1 MNQELKLDSKN
12 VIVMKLLHY
21 FITEKNY
28 NPIILQGVED
38 EIWLENMEEDYK
50 VIRIVSSYIHNN
62 EQFDFD
68 KFKTQRIVKK
78 IKRKTLSFNVN
89 VLSIFLDLGDNV
101 SKDLL
106 TSNRNSLCIKIND
119 ESDLTRNGIIKE
131 KFPDIS
137 KKLKFNEKGMELFV
151 KITNDINKHNEED
164 AKKVDNVFKSKIPYI
179 TIGLIAINVLI
190 YFGTVLTGTY
200 DSVIRSFCVYGPY
213 IRAGEYY
220 RIITGMFLHG
230 GILHLL
236 FNCYALYIIG
246 SQLESFIGKFKYFI
260 IYFFAG
266 ISGSLFSMMFS
277 NTPSVGASGAIFGL
291 MGSLIYFGYHYRVY
305 LGNYVKTQLIPLVII
320 NLIIGF
326 SASNID
332 NFAHIGG
339 LIGGTLM
346 TIGLGVEG
354 KSTTFEKTNGIII
367 SILFIAFCI
376 YMAFF
381 QVS

>member
-164 AKKVDNVFKSKIPYI
+164 AKKVDNVFKSKIPFI

-230 GILHLL
+230 GIFHLL

>member
-131 KFPDIS
+131 TFPDIS

-164 AKKVDNVFKSKIPYI
+164 AKKVDNVFKSKIPFI

-190 YFGTVLTGTY
+190 YFGTILTGTY
-200 DSVIRSFCVYGPY
+200 DSVVRSFCVFGPY

-230 GILHLL
+230 SILHLL
-236 FNCYALYIIG
+236 FNCYALFIIG
-246 SQLESFIGKFKYFI
+246 SQLESFLGRFKYFI

-277 NTPSVGASGAIFGL
+277 ANPSIGASGAIFGL

-305 LGNYVKTQLIPLVII
+305 LGNYVKTQLIPLVVI

-326 SASNID
+326 SVSNID

-376 YMAFF
+376 YMAFV
-381 QVS
+381 QAA

>member
-1 MNQELKLDSKN
+1 MNQEVKLDSKN
-12 VIVMKLLHY
+12 IIVMKLLHY

-50 VIRIVSSYIHNN
+50 VIRIVSGYIHNN

-68 KFKTQRIVKK
+68 KFKTERIVRK
-78 IKRKTLSFNVN
+78 IKRKTLSLNVN

-106 TSNRNSLCIKIND
+106 SNNHSSLCIKIDD
-119 ESDLTRNGIIKE
+119 EADLTKNGIIKE
-131 KFPDIS
+131 TFPDIS

-164 AKKVDNVFKSKIPYI
+164 AKKVDNIFKSKVPYI
-179 TIGLIAINVLI
+179 TISLITINILI
-190 YFGTVLTGTY
+190 FLVSIILGQYNAVVNKY
-200 DSVIRSFCVYGPY
+200 CVYGPLV
-213 IRAGEYY
+213 RSGEYY
-220 RIITGMFLHG
+220 RLVTGMFLHG
-230 GILHLL
+230 SVLHLA

-246 SQLESFIGKFKYFI
+246 SQLESFIGKFKYSIVYLFS
-260 IYFFAG
+260 G
-266 ISGSLFSMMFS
+266 ITGSLFSMMFS
-277 NTPSVGASGAIFGL
+277 NYPSVGASGAIFGL

-320 NLIIGF
+320 NLLIGF
-326 SASNID
+326 STPGID

-339 LIGGTLM
+339 LIGGMICTM
-346 TIGLGVEG
+346 GLGIEG
-354 KSTTFEKTNGIII
+354 KSTSFEKVNGKII
-367 SILFIAFCI
+367 SVLFILFCLYLAFVI
-376 YMAFF
+376 TA
-381 QVS
+381 

>member
-78 IKRKTLSFNVN
+78 IKRKTLSLNVN

-119 ESDLTRNGIIKE
+119 ESDLTKNGIINE
-131 KFPDIS
+131 TFPDIS
-137 KKLKFNEKGMELFV
+137 KKLKFNEKGMELFA

-179 TIGLIAINVLI
+179 TISLIAINVLI
-190 YFGTVLTGTY
+190 YFGTILTGTY
-200 DSVIRSFCVYGPY
+200 DSVVRAFCVYGPY

-230 GILHLL
+230 SILHLL
-236 FNCYALYIIG
+236 FNCYALFIIG
-246 SQLESFIGKFKYFI
+246 SQLESFLGRFKYFI

-277 NTPSVGASGAIFGL
+277 ANPSIGASGAIFGL

-305 LGNYVKTQLIPLVII
+305 LGNYVKTQLIPLVVI

-346 TIGLGVEG
+346 TVGLGVEG

-376 YMAFF
+376 YMAF
-381 QVS
+381 VKAA

>member
-230 GILHLL
+230 GIFHLL

>member
-1 MNQELKLDSKN
+1 MNQEVKLDSKN
-12 VIVMKLLHY
+12 IIVMKLLHY

-50 VIRIVSSYIHNN
+50 VIRIVSGYIHNN

-68 KFKTQRIVKK
+68 KFKTERIVRK
-78 IKRKTLSFNVN
+78 IKRKTLSLNVN

-106 TSNRNSLCIKIND
+106 SNNHSSLCIKIDD
-119 ESDLTRNGIIKE
+119 EADLTKNGIIKE
-131 KFPDIS
+131 TFPDIS

-164 AKKVDNVFKSKIPYI
+164 AKKVDNIFKSKVPYI
-179 TIGLIAINVLI
+179 TISLITINILI
-190 YFGTVLTGTY
+190 FLVSIILGQYNAVVNKY
-200 DSVIRSFCVYGPY
+200 CVYGPLV
-213 IRAGEYY
+213 RSGEYY
-220 RIITGMFLHG
+220 RLVTGMFLHG
-230 GILHLL
+230 SVLHLA

-246 SQLESFIGKFKYFI
+246 SQLESFIGKFKYSIVYLFS
-260 IYFFAG
+260 G
-266 ISGSLFSMMFS
+266 ITGSLFSMMFS
-277 NTPSVGASGAIFGL
+277 NYPSVGASGAIFGL

-320 NLIIGF
+320 NLLIGF
-326 SASNID
+326 STPGID

-339 LIGGTLM
+339 LIGGMICTM
-346 TIGLGVEG
+346 GLGIEG
-354 KSTTFEKTNGIII
+354 KSTSFEKVNGKII
-367 SILFIAFCI
+367 SVLFILFCI
-376 YMAFF
+376 YLAF
-381 QVS
+381 VITA